1 MIPTNHPIPHS
12 ADVCGALKGVIYFSV
27 IRLGKDTI
35 FPPTHSLHL
44 RFPAYL
50 QVLHDTVATLREHRS
65 VRQVEQ
71 ALELLLVLDGSV
83 ELPALLRLN
92 LHTENGLRC
101 LQND

>member
-35 FPPTHSLHL
+35 IPPTH
-44 RFPAYL
+44 FPAYL